1 MASDLRSILSLE
13 VPIIVLLGERQMK
26 TSEVVSLV
34 PGAIIEI
41 PKNAEDEL
49 ALQVNNKPIGTG
61 QAVKVGENFGLRIS
75 FIGDLRARIDALAGK
90 AAEDAAAPAAA
101 EGIPEPIVGTVEPAE
116 EAAGDGLAAAA

>member
-1 MASDLRSILSLE
+1 MASDLRSILCLE

-34 PGAIIEI
+34 PGAIIEL

-90 AAEDAAAPAAA
+90 AADAATAARAAA
-101 EGIPEPIVGTVEPAE
+101 AVPEPIAGTVEPPGKAE
-116 EAAGDGLAAAA
+116 GDLAAAA

>member
-61 QAVKVGENFGLRIS
+61 QAVKVGENFGLRIT
-75 FIGDLRARIDALAGK
+75 FIGDLRARIDALAGRSEGSSGSM
-90 AAEDAAAPAAA
+90 APVPDA
-101 EGIPEPIVGTVEPAE
+101 I
-116 EAAGDGLAAAA
+116 AGSVDVPTGESGDLAAAA

>member
-13 VPIIVLLGERQMK
+13 VPIIVLLGERLMK

-90 AAEDAAAPAAA
+90 AADATAAAAAA
-101 EGIPEPIVGTVEPAE
+101 IPEPVVGTVEPTDE
-116 EAAGDGLAAAA
+116 GAGDGLAAAA

>member
-34 PGAIIEI
+34 PGAIIEL

-75 FIGDLRARIDALAGK
+75 YIGDLRSRIDALGGK
-90 AAEDAAAPAAA
+90 APEQTGPA
-101 EGIPEPIVGTVEPAE
+101 PEPVVGTVEAAE
-116 EAAGDGLAAAA
+116 SGGLAAAA

>member
-1 MASDLRSILSLE
+1 MPSDIRAILSLE
-13 VPIIVLLGERQMK
+13 VPIIVLLGERLMK
-26 TSEVVSLV
+26 TSEVVHLV

-61 QAVKVGENFGLRIS
+61 QAVKVGENFGLRVS

-90 AAEDAAAPAAA
+90 PAEADRRSDAAIPAPLVA
-101 EGIPEPIVGTVEPAE
+101 GTVPQPGAPN
-116 EAAGDGLAAAA
+116 DGLAAAA

>member
-34 PGAIIEI
+34 PGAIIEL

-90 AAEDAAAPAAA
+90 AEGSSGSMRPTPDAIAGSVDVPT
-101 EGIPEPIVGTVEPAE
+101 GTS
-116 EAAGDGLAAAA
+116 GDLAAAA